1 MFRLANAPVGSVA
14 FKAVAVR
21 MDQSLVDFE
30 QAFADQIAQERRA
43 ATLVQAKV
51 EHRTKQRQVE
61 NINRQ
66 GGRRF
71 ILLALALIA
80 TAVIV
85 TVVMFKALYLVL
97 GG

>member
-1 MFRLANAPVGSVA
+1 
-14 FKAVAVR
+14 

-30 QAFADQIAQERRA
+30 RAFADQIAQERRA

-51 EHRTKQRQVE
+51 AHRNKLRQVE
-61 NINRQ
+61 NVNRQ
-66 GGRRF
+66 GARRF
-71 ILLALALIA
+71 ILLALTLIA
-80 TAVIV
+80 TAMIV

>member
-1 MFRLANAPVGSVA
+1 MPITANAPYGSVA
-14 FKAVAVR
+14 FQFVAVR

-30 QAFADQIAQERRA
+30 RAFADQIAQERQQA
-43 ATLVQAKV
+43 NLVQAKV
-51 EHRTKQRQVE
+51 AHRTKQRQVE
-61 NINRQ
+61 TVNRQ

-71 ILLALALIA
+71 LLLALALVA

>member
-1 MFRLANAPVGSVA
+1 
-14 FKAVAVR
+14 
-21 MDQSLVDFE
+21 MDQSLVEFE
-30 QAFADQIAQERRA
+30 RAFADQIQEERRA

-51 EHRTKQRQVE
+51 AHRSKQREVE
-61 NINRQ
+61 TVNRQ
-66 GGRRF
+66 GARRF
-71 ILLALALIA
+71 ILLALTLIA

>member
-1 MFRLANAPVGSVA
+1 
-14 FKAVAVR
+14 

-30 QAFADQIAQERRA
+30 RAFADQIAQERRA

-51 EHRTKQRQVE
+51 AHRTKQRQVE
-61 NINRQ
+61 DVNRQ

>member
-1 MFRLANAPVGSVA
+1 MVAIAPPHSVA

-30 QAFADQIAQERRA
+30 RAFADQIAQERQA
-43 ATLVQAKV
+43 ANLVQAKV
-51 EHRTKQRQVE
+51 AHRSKQRQVE
-61 NINRQ
+61 SVNRQ

-71 ILLALALIA
+71 VLLALALIA

>member
-1 MFRLANAPVGSVA
+1 
-14 FKAVAVR
+14 

-30 QAFADQIAQERRA
+30 RAFADQIAQERRA

-51 EHRTKQRQVE
+51 AHRNKLRQVE
-61 NINRQ
+61 NVNRQ
-66 GGRRF
+66 GARRF
-71 ILLALALIA
+71 FLLALTLIA